1 MVMAAAIIVAGGS
14 GKRMP
19 GDRPKQYLSLADVP
33 ILARTLITFEKTPS
47 VGRIIVV
54 APQRDISYVRDQIIG
69 TYHIVKARRILAG
82 GGERQDSVRNG
93 LKMIDDRDDVV
104 LIHDGVRPLVTRD
117 LIERSIREAERSG
130 AVIPVIPVTDTVKMV
145 DERGVVSNTPD
156 RNGLRLVQT
165 PQAFRREIIL
175 DAYERA
181 YQEGYYGTD
190 DASLVE
196 RMGGPV
202 RTIQGIPYNIKIT
215 TQEDLVF
222 AEWFLKKREPER

>member
-54 APQRDISYVRDQIIG
+54 APQRDISYVREQIIG
-69 TYHIVKARRILAG
+69 TYHIVKVHRILAG

-145 DERGVVSNTPD
+145 DERGVVSKEIAI
-156 RNGLRLVQT
+156 VIS
-165 PQAFRREIIL
+165 QA
-175 DAYERA
+175 
-181 YQEGYYGTD
+181 YG
-190 DASLVE
+190 
-196 RMGGPV
+196 
-202 RTIQGIPYNIKIT
+202 I
-215 TQEDLVF
+215 LVF
-222 AEWFLKKREPER
+222 GNVL